1 MQVIDHVPPVYRIDL
16 ETFDGVA
23 VTLVQMA
30 KATRVRVMQAL
41 GAVSAL
47 VRCLSG
53 QD

>member
-1 MQVIDHVPPVYRIDL
+1 MIGQISHVYRIDL

-47 VRCLSG
+47 VRSLSG